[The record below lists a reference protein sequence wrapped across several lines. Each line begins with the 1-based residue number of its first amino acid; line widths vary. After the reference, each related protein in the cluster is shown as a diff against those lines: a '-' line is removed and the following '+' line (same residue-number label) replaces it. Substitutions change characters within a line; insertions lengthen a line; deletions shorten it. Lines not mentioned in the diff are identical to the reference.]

1 MGNPNFYINFFF
13 TFVLIELT
21 FKDTAKNF
29 YKLFNKA
36 LDYSAKPNV
45 KFFDLV
51 DEETMK
57 QLSLID
63 TLFKGENYKVMRNF
77 SLDYQVSVSGEL
89 EKTHLGKK
97 TA

>member
-1 MGNPNFYINFFF
+1 
-13 TFVLIELT
+13 
-21 FKDTAKNF
+21 
-29 YKLFNKA
+29 

-63 TLFKGENYKVMRNF
+63 TLFQGVNYKAIAIVLRN
-77 SLDYQVSVSGEL
+77 
-89 EKTHLGKK
+89 K
-97 TA
+97 